1 MRVEFS
7 RFVEGDLDAIADYIA
22 QDNPTRAVS
31 FIREIGAQIHAV
43 GQNPLLYR
51 LRPEIGEGARMA
63 IVGRY
68 VILFRTMAETVRIER
83 VVYGGRDLLALFQP
97 EE

>member
-7 RFVEGDLDAIADYIA
+7 SFVESDLDSIADYIA
-22 QDNPTRAVS
+22 QDNPTRAVT
-31 FIREIGAQIHAV
+31 FLQEIQAQIHGV
-43 GQNPLLYR
+43 GRNPLIYQ

-68 VILFRTMAETVRIER
+68 AILFRMVGDIVRIER